1 MLPYGKQSIDE
12 DDIKA
17 VIEVLKSDWL
27 TTGPKI
33 EEFEQAIVEFVGAKY
48 AVAVSSGTA
57 ALHAAMFALN
67 IGPGD
72 EVIVSPMTFA
82 ATANCV
88 VYQGGTPVFADVD
101 PETLLIDPKQVEKK
115 ITSRTKAIIAV
126 DYAGQP
132 CNYDELLS
140 ISKNHNIPLV
150 ADSCHALGALY
161 KGRPVGS
168 IADLAVFS
176 FHPVKHITTG
186 EGGMIT
192 TNNEEYAKRMRIFR
206 NHGITTDHRQRE
218 KQGSW
223 FYEMVELGYNYRITD
238 IQCGLGISQLKK
250 LPQWIKRRWE
260 IAAKYDEE
268 LSKIPGIK
276 PLGLRSDVL
285 LPKQSLDLSP
295 FPFPFSPFSRSPS
308 SVRPCPSSVPRS
320 PSPVSPSPSSILH
333 PPSSVLPSP
342 SSVSRSPSSVLPSP
356 SSVSR
361 SPFSV
366 LRPPSSFFSTHAYHL
381 YVIRIEG
388 EAVGKTRDEIFREL
402 RNAGIG
408 VNVHYIPV
416 HLHPFYRK
424 RLGTSAGLCRVAE
437 AAYEQIISLPMFPK
451 LTDKDVYYI
460 IESIKRTSN

>member
-1 MLPYGKQSIDE
+1 MIPYGKQSIDE
-12 DDIKA
+12 DDIQA

-27 TTGPKI
+27 TTGPKV
-33 EEFEQAIVEFVGAKY
+33 EEFEQAVANFVGAKY

-57 ALHAAMFALN
+57 ALHAAMFGIG

-72 EVIVSPMTFA
+72 EVIVPPITFA

-101 PETLLIDPKQVEKK
+101 PETLLIDPREVQKK
-115 ITSRTKAIIAV
+115 ITPRTKAIIAV

-132 CNYDELLS
+132 CGYDELLS
-140 ISKNHNIPLV
+140 ISKNHNIPLI

-168 IADLAVFS
+168 IADLTVFS

-218 KQGSW
+218 QQGSW

-238 IQCGLGISQLKK
+238 FQCALGISQLGK
-250 LPQWIKRRWE
+250 LPQWLKRRWE
-260 IAAKYDEE
+260 ISARYDDE

-276 PLGLRSDVL
+276 PLFLRTDVL
-285 LPKQSLDLSP
+285 PAMKSYDLSP
-295 FPFPFSPFSRSPS
+295 FPLPFSPS
-308 SVRPCPSSVPRS
+308 SSCSSS
-320 PSPVSPSPSSILH
+320 VSPSPSSIL
-333 PPSSVLPSP
+333 
-342 SSVSRSPSSVLPSP
+342 
-356 SSVSR
+356 
-361 SPFSV
+361 
-366 LRPPSSFFSTHAYHL
+366 RPPSSLPSTHAYHL
-381 YVIRIEG
+381 YVVRIEKEKAG
-388 EAVGKTRDEIFREL
+388 ITRDEIFKKL
-402 RNAGIG
+402 RAAGIG

-424 RLGTSAGLCRVAE
+424 KFGTYPGLCPQAE
-437 AAYEQIISLPMFPK
+437 SAYEQLVSLPIYSGLSNEK
-451 LTDKDVYYI
+451 VAYI
-460 IESIKRTSN
+460 IEKLKELIIPV